1 MAKSANVEKQTSNLM
16 GQEVSVSDQPKEQ
29 IKNAISF
36 QVGRVSFNKAVSL
49 VGLGLPSKDFGDATC
64 GILMS
69 IDEDK
74 PSELNLCTNSI
85 EVFVRTKIK
94 LDQKGKP
101 GSICPNGNIMSAV
114 VTRLRTMK
122 NPINVDYSSDT
133 DVLNVTCG
141 TEYEGKIAHY
151 DTVGFYM
158 PPTNEEIKEYP
169 EMSIPI
175 RLIRRA
181 LNEVSF
187 AASKDKTNIQLTGI
201 FFDQDSN
208 GMNIVASD
216 SLRISII
223 QYKSKI
229 NEPKSVVLSINHLEL
244 ISKILRTL
252 DIDESEVVKLYIT
265 DDMAYFISENTTVG
279 FQTYGNSYFD
289 EYKQFV
295 VEPSQCKI
303 IMRFDRE
310 RFLNLLT
317 LAMSHNYSST
327 DAIML
332 RLVDPRNGVFEN
344 VATSVS
350 NSNAFSIP
358 FDIKSVKKGAGEE
371 KARKFSI
378 MVNPQFLVD
387 VLSKVTSKEVDIG
400 LLDYTD
406 GPAAVFPV
414 GEENTGKYLH
424 VFSLTE

>member
-1 MAKSANVEKQTSNLM
+1 MAKAVEKQKSNLM
-16 GQEVSVSDQPKEQ
+16 GKEVSVSESPKEQ
-29 IKNAISF
+29 VVNSIAF
-36 QVGRVSFNKAVSL
+36 QVGRVAFNKAVSL
-49 VGLGLPSKDFGDATC
+49 VTNGLPSKDFGDATC

-69 IDEDK
+69 IDENHLK
-74 PSELNLCTNSI
+74 ELTLCTNSI
-85 EVFVRTKIK
+85 EVFVRTKVK
-94 LDQKGKP
+94 LDQNGKA

-114 VTRLRTMK
+114 VGRLRTMK
-122 NPINVDYSSDT
+122 NPINVEYSNDT

-141 TEYEGKIAHY
+141 TEYDGKIAHY

-158 PPTNEEIKEYP
+158 PPTNDEIKEYP

-181 LNEVSF
+181 LNEVAF

-229 NEPKSVVLSINHLEL
+229 NEPKSIVLSINHLEL
-244 ISKILRTL
+244 ISKILRSL
-252 DIDESEVVKLYIT
+252 DVDDSEVIKLYIS

-332 RLVDPRNGVFEN
+332 RLVDVRNGVFEN

-358 FDIKSVKKGAGEE
+358 FDIKSVKKGAGED

-378 MVNPQFLVD
+378 MVNPQFIVD
-387 VLSKVTSKEVDIG
+387 VLSKITSKEVDIG
-400 LLDYTD
+400 LIDYND

-414 GEENTGKYLH
+414 GDEITGKYLH